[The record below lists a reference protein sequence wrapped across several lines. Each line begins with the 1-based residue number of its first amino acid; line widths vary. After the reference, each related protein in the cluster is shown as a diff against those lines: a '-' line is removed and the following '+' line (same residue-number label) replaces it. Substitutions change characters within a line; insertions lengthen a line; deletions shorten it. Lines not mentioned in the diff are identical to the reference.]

1 MPILTPTEI
10 QGQVT
15 WLGTT
20 ADSETNIASVAVQAV
35 DVGWE
40 GFAGDCHS
48 GLTRPSCVRVRA
60 QYPQKGTEIR
70 NTRQISILS
79 EEELAEVA
87 ARLEI
92 PAIKPEWVG
101 ANMILQGIPDFT
113 LLPPASRL
121 MFSGGACLT
130 IDTENAPCRYPAE
143 KIEEEHPG
151 HGKAFPLKAKQKR
164 GVTAWVEK
172 PGHIAVGETCRLHV
186 PPQRLYPHLG

>member
-1 MPILTPTEI
+1 MTLLTPTDLHGE
-10 QGQVT
+10 VV

-20 ADSETNIASVAVQAV
+20 ADSESDIASVATEAV
-35 DVGWE
+35 AAGWE
-40 GFAGDCHS
+40 GFEGDCHS
-48 GLTRPSCVRVRA
+48 GLTRPACVRVKR
-60 QYPQKGTEIR
+60 QYPRGTEIR

-79 EEELAEVA
+79 EDEMSEVA
-87 ARLEI
+87 DRLGI
-92 PAIKPEWVG
+92 PAIRPEWVG
-101 ANMILQGIPDFT
+101 ANMVLRGIPDFT
-113 LLPPASRL
+113 LVPPASRL

-143 KIEEEHPG
+143 KIEEAHPG
-151 HGKAFPLKAKQKR
+151 HGKSFPLKAKQKR

>member
-87 ARLEI
+87 ARLGI

-113 LLPPASRL
+113 LVPPNARL
-121 MFSGGACLT
+121 LFDSGVALT
-130 IDTENAPCRYPAE
+130 IDMENAPCRFPAE
-143 KIEEEHPG
+143 KIEEAHPG
-151 HGKAFPLKAKQKR
+151 HGKAFPQKAQNKR

-172 PGHIAVGETCRLHV
+172 PGRIALGEACRLHV
-186 PPQRLYPHLG
+186 PPQRLYPHV